1 MKYTRKNNTKVKKKR
16 ARQRRKKTKCASV
29 MSTGGWFAETMKQF
43 INVGIENRKQKARAL
58 KEI

>member
-1 MKYTRKNNTKVKKKR
+1 
-16 ARQRRKKTKCASV
+16 
-29 MSTGGWFAETMKQF
+29 MSAGGWFAETMKQF

>member
-1 MKYTRKNNTKVKKKR
+1 
-16 ARQRRKKTKCASV
+16 
-29 MSTGGWFAETMKQF
+29 MSAEGWFAETMKQF